1 MAEYSEAVA
10 ELLAK
15 VNEGFEQPL
24 TIKVGDEASGIL
36 RNENADTT
44 MDEDGN
50 GTIDIKDATNVNYT
64 LSHELLHIL
73 LRELNYPTTG
83 TAVHS
88 PDNEYDQQMRA
99 IAGALEAGVVHT
111 MVAGW
116 QGESGLLTEDVLKAV
131 RAGIE
136 ADTPDETDEEDDGEV
151 LTRIFNL
158 LDGLVVLGG
167 PESDYVSAWY
177 TKYPRA
183 LKAASHLWQTIQETD
198 ITDARGYR
206 SGIVK
211 MFKAFN
217 EALID
222 QGINLDF
229 AGFICVTP
237 VFSARQLRLKLN
249 QLYLLQDSV
258 YISNKPDTQA
268 YAALGVN
275 DDQCAFVL
283 QLTEKET
290 QPENFQA
297 LYQKPMQEVLDEY
310 GIGYSERK

>member
-1 MAEYSEAVA
+1 MAEYSEAVS
-10 ELLAK
+10 ELLEK
-15 VNEGFEQPL
+15 VNQGFEQPL
-24 TIKVGDEASGIL
+24 TVEVADTASGLL
-36 RNENADTT
+36 RNENAETN
-44 MDEDGN
+44 MDENGK
-50 GTIDIKDATNVNYT
+50 GTITIKDATNVDYT

-88 PDNEYDQQMRA
+88 QDADYDEQMRA
-99 IAGALEAGVVHT
+99 IAGGLEAGVVHT

-116 QGESGLLTEDVLKAV
+116 QRESGLLTEDVLKQV

-136 ADTPDETDEEDDGEV
+136 NDTPDETSAADDGQV
-151 LTRIFNL
+151 LVRIFNL
-158 LDGLVVLGG
+158 LDGLIVLGG

-177 TKYPRA
+177 SKYPNA
-183 LKAASHLWQTIQETD
+183 LNVASQLWQTIEETD
-198 ITDARGYR
+198 VTDARGYR

-211 MFKAFN
+211 VFKKFN
-217 EALID
+217 EALAS
-222 QGINLDF
+222 QGIDLDF

-237 VFSARQLRLKLN
+237 VFSSRQLRLKLN
-249 QLYLLQDSV
+249 QLYLLQDSIYV
-258 YISNKPDTQA
+258 SNKPHTQA

-297 LYQKPMQEVLDEY
+297 LYQKSMQEVLDEY

>member
-1 MAEYSEAVA
+1 
-10 ELLAK
+10 
-15 VNEGFEQPL
+15 
-24 TIKVGDEASGIL
+24 
-36 RNENADTT
+36 
-44 MDEDGN
+44 
-50 GTIDIKDATNVNYT
+50 
-64 LSHELLHIL
+64 
-73 LRELNYPTTG
+73 
-83 TAVHS
+83 
-88 PDNEYDQQMRA
+88 
-99 IAGALEAGVVHT
+99 

-116 QGESGLLTEDVLKAV
+116 QRESGILTEDVLKAV
-131 RAGIE
+131 RSGIE
-136 ADTPDETDEEDDGEV
+136 ADTPVETDVEDDGEV

-158 LDGLVVLGG
+158 LDGLILVEG

-183 LKAASHLWQTIQETD
+183 LKVASQLWQVIQDTD

-211 MFKAFN
+211 VFKTFN
-217 EALID
+217 EALAD

-258 YISNKPDTQA
+258 YLSNKPDTQA

-283 QLTEKET
+283 QLTEEET